1 MTFLRYVGGGGS
13 RTDVIGLLG
22 TTAFTPTRR
31 A

>member
-1 MTFLRYVGGGGS
+1 MTFLRCAVDGGS

>member
-1 MTFLRYVGGGGS
+1 MTFLRYVGGGS
-13 RTDVIGLLG
+13 RTDAVGLLG